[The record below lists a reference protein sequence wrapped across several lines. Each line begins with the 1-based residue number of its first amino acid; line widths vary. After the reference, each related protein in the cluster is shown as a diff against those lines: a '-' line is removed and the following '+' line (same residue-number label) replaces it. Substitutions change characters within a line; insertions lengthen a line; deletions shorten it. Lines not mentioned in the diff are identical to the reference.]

1 MANLRETGGIR
12 FEPTSFA
19 TSGDV
24 VFSEWIGR
32 GLGQASGV
40 PISWRTFAVL
50 HMRDGRIVRS
60 QAFLDPEEALEA
72 AGLRE

>member
-1 MANLRETGGIR
+1 MANLRESGSIQI
-12 FEPTSFA
+12 EPTSFA

-40 PISWRTFAVL
+40 PIDLEDLRRCPRAGRQDRAV
-50 HMRDGRIVRS
+50 
-60 QAFLDPEEALEA
+60 
-72 AGLRE
+72 AGLP

>member
-40 PISWRTFAVL
+40 PIMESSASDTLRLRDTAALYADEVAFA
-50 HMRDGRIVRS
+50 
-60 QAFLDPEEALEA
+60 
-72 AGLRE
+72 